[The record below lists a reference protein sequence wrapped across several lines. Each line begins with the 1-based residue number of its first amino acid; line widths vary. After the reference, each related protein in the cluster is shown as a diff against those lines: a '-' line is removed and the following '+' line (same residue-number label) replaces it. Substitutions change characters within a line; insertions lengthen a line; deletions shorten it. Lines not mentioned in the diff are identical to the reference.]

1 MHEPYPGVGTCLG
14 HYNGWIIQNCTC
26 MELVSLSARI
36 HFKTSIFWKSSK
48 SVFQCPGSGSL
59 WGSTLSNIFLNP
71 SVCSLNS
78 SATFTKVG
86 RAGSVRISFQTLSEI
101 HSGAGLDSF
110 LGIVVPP
117 AIRWRHSSCSVETR
131 KCDIYTYKVMQLL
144 KSTEDKLV
152 IIFGELNELKGS

>member
-1 MHEPYPGVGTCLG
+1 MHEPATQGWAPGPLWMNNT
-14 HYNGWIIQNCTC
+14 NCTC

-86 RAGSVRISFQTLSEI
+86 RAGSVRISFQTLSDI
-101 HSGAGLDSF
+101 HSGAGLGSF

-117 AIRWRHSSCSVETR
+117 AIRWRHSSCSVATR
-131 KCDIYTYKVMQLL
+131 RCDTYDIYTRSCNCYKNT
-144 KSTEDKLV
+144 KGKLS
-152 IIFGELNELKGS
+152 IIFGELKGS